1 MAVVVRFDWEDVT
14 PEEYDRVIAELD
26 LEREPAAGGIFHVA
40 GFDGG
45 ALRITDVWE
54 SEEAQGRF
62 QQERLIGALRR
73 AGVTTQPRV
82 SVFPAHNFFAN
93 ADAQIPA
100 LG

>member
-1 MAVVVRFDWEDVT
+1 MAIVARFDWEGVT
-14 PEEYDRVIAELD
+14 PEEYDRVIELLD
-26 LEREPAAGGIFHVA
+26 LERQPAEGGIFHVA

-54 SEEAQGRF
+54 SEEALGRF
-62 QQERLIGALRR
+62 QQERLVSALER
-73 AGVTTQPRV
+73 AGVTTPPQLR
-82 SVFPAHNFFAN
+82 VFPAHRFFAS